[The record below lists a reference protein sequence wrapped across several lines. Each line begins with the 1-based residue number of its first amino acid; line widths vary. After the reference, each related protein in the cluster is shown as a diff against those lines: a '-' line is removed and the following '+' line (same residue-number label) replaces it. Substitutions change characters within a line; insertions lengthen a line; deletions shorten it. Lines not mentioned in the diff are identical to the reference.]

1 MVTYF
6 NYLTASRTRSLLD
19 LRNVVQQPS
28 HNIVPKPNNSIDE
41 NDGHIHDKADRA
53 SEAGDPIYYTIGS
66 DKGFKP
72 TPLMRNCVSLENLGG
87 ITIKSEMTTPE
98 QHRKNALTMQQHPH
112 SQNYNPAVTMKYQP
126 PQMFQQQWPPAYPPM
141 MHPHD
146 YWRWSQFANQ
156 HGGFVPDARHF
167 VHTTPNIG
175 RSNTN
180 SKQSL
185 GSDDYR
191 KYRDVAL

>member
-1 MVTYF
+1 MGV
-6 NYLTASRTRSLLD
+6 
-19 LRNVVQQPS
+19 
-28 HNIVPKPNNSIDE
+28 DE
-41 NDGHIHDKADRA
+41 NDGHSQDKADRS
-53 SEAGDPIYYTIGS
+53 SESGDPIYYTIGS
-66 DKGFKP
+66 DKGNKP

-87 ITIKSEMTTPE
+87 VTINNDLTTPE

-112 SQNYNPAVTMKYQP
+112 SQNYNPMVAMKYQP
-126 PQMFQQQWPPAYPPM
+126 QPMFRPQWPPAYPSVL
-141 MHPHD
+141 HPHD
-146 YWRWSQFANQ
+146 YWRWSQLASQ

-167 VHTTPNIG
+167 VHANGYNG
-175 RSNTN
+175 RSHTN